1 MAVNGGGGGRVLDE
15 GGGTKF
21 LCEESITEADG
32 YSGSESC
39 RGRDRVAVVVAGAGA
54 GAVAVAV
61 GESRMVVEG
70 IDWWTTEYSWEGPP
84 LIPFCAGGG

>member
-1 MAVNGGGGGRVLDE
+1 MAVNGGGGGKVLDE
-15 GGGTKF
+15 GGTKF
-21 LCEESITEADG
+21 LREESILEADG

-39 RGRDRVAVVVAGAGA
+39 RGRDRVAVVVVVVV
-54 GAVAVAV
+54 GAVAVTV

-70 IDWWTTEYSWEGPP
+70 MDWWTTEYSWEGPP

>member
-1 MAVNGGGGGRVLDE
+1 MR
-15 GGGTKF
+15 
-21 LCEESITEADG
+21 EESILEADW

-39 RGRDRVAVVVAGAGA
+39 RGRDRVAVVVVVVVV
-54 GAVAVAV
+54 GAVAVTV

-70 IDWWTTEYSWEGPP
+70 MDWWTMEYSWEGPP